1 MAIEVYVPKEIT
13 EYEEKIILGM
23 NKRRLLWTVIA
34 AVLAIGSFVLCV
46 YVFGLSIDA
55 ASYVVIL
62 VSLPPMAI
70 GWIKKD
76 NLPFEKLIALFL
88 RHHIGN
94 NKLTYVARPQIT
106 LEKEEERYARTQG
119 KAISRAQYRKELRR
133 KEGSV
138 FAPTKKER
146 KKKRKAARCET
157 KAARKEYRTA
167 KRHYKKER
175 KKQSST

>member
-23 NKRRLLWTVIA
+23 SKRKLLWTVIA

-46 YVFGLSIDA
+46 YALGLSIDA

-76 NLPFEKLIALFL
+76 NLPFEKLVALFF
-88 RHHIGN
+88 RYRMGN
-94 NKLTYVARPQIT
+94 NKLTYVTRPQIN
-106 LEKEEERYARTQG
+106 LEKKEEERYARTQE
-119 KAISRAQYRKELRR
+119 KAISRAHRKELRR

-146 KKKRKAARCET
+146 KKKRKAARCQT
-157 KAARKEYRTA
+157 KAARKEYRAA
-167 KRHYKKER
+167 KRHYKKES
-175 KKQSST
+175 KKQSRA